1 MKDNRPNS
9 LSFATK
15 YVRILFLGHPQPRAT
30 LSENFL
36 LLGTIK
42 VRVQISEHIFVPVG
56 GCCLF
61 SNLLVV
67 IVLSIKTRSS
77 IYGNAAL
84 SFHRSFDCSV
94 CETIEH
100 YKEGYLMCGQTIF
113 LLATLLLGY
122 TLRVLVTSY
131 QLPWQHTSST
141 KTSIKFQFMKLSEKL
156 ILNSAKGVQS
166 HLKFSKTNLVTSNF
180 YFFVGKFAK
189 FFNCS
194 DSLEVNFL
202 MELNIFKEN
211 AFQGYLHYFPR
222 NVYI

>member
-1 MKDNRPNS
+1 M
-9 LSFATK
+9 
-15 YVRILFLGHPQPRAT
+15 
-30 LSENFL
+30 
-36 LLGTIK
+36 
-42 VRVQISEHIFVPVG
+42 PVG

-141 KTSIKFQFMKLSEKL
+141 KTSIKFQFVKLSEKL

-180 YFFVGKFAK
+180 YFFVGKFTK

-194 DSLEVNFL
+194 DSMEINFL